1 MKANRPEIGALSE
14 VDKRTGGVVTS
25 LIETGEFTGK
35 SCESAYLHS
44 PGDIKAKR
52 ILLMGV
58 GKQAD
63 VNADTV
69 RRIAGAATR
78 ILRGKKVRR
87 FAFLRRSQLP
97 LGEAAQA
104 AVEGALLSLFEP
116 DKYHTSDKTE
126 SHLEEMILATTEG
139 DTEELRRGIER
150 GRIIAEATNFGR
162 E

>member
-1 MKANRPEIGALSE
+1 MEVKADARKFSEIECDALVVPVYEGEQPEIGALSE

-35 SCESAYLHS
+35 SCESAYLHN

-78 ILRGKKVRR
+78 ILR
-87 FAFLRRSQLP
+87 
-97 LGEAAQA
+97 
-104 AVEGALLSLFEP
+104 
-116 DKYHTSDKTE
+116 
-126 SHLEEMILATTEG
+126 
-139 DTEELRRGIER
+139 
-150 GRIIAEATNFGR
+150 
-162 E
+162 